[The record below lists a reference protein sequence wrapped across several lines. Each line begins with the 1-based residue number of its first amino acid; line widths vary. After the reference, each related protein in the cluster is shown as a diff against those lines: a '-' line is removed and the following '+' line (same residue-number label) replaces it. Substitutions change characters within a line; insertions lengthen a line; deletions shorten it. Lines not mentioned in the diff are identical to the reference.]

1 MYLIRNKT
9 FIIQEKEKIKLML
22 VKKHIVDLKVN
33 RNKLTSFN
41 CARRIIEAN
50 EVMKELVIRKCT

>member
-9 FIIQEKEKIKLML
+9 FIIQEKERIRLMF
-22 VKKHIVDLKVN
+22 VKKHIVNLKVN

-41 CARRIIEAN
+41 CVLVELKAN